1 MSTIHPSLQL
11 VMNLSKMQA
20 LLARKFDR
28 LSLHG
33 ISFNDFVILHLLKQ
47 APGEKLRR
55 TDLAE
60 KTGLTISG
68 ITRMLLPM
76 EKTGL
81 LARESSERDAR
92 VSYAVLTAAGR
103 RVYEEARTTANAIAK
118 EMIPAEII
126 NNRALSK
133 LFKLMGAAVS

>member
-81 LARESSERDAR
+81 VARESSERDAR

>member
-55 TDLAE
+55 TDLAG
-60 KTGLTISG
+60 KIGLTISG

-76 EKTGL
+76 EKKGL